1 MMEYVKLG
9 RTDLN
14 VSRMVMGGDVRTSR
28 EEFAAALQLAVDRG
42 VNLIDTAPAYG
53 NSEAVLGTILPEI
66 KGELF
71 VSTKFSNDPQPFL
84 PQDRDCLMRAVENSL
99 NRLKRDKIDIW
110 MVHEPDRPYQY
121 DWWKRPQDLNHPE
134 EYYGPVMDVLSD
146 LKSQGVIKYT
156 GIGGTT
162 AYEIVPIIE
171 SGFFDVILTAFNYS
185 LLWQEAAIEVIPA
198 AKKQNMGI
206 LLGSALQQ
214 GALAKRYDE
223 QVKAKPAWLSKPRQ
237 QQYLKLYELCDD
249 LGMDVADLAMRF
261 AFSNPDIHAV
271 VTGAGK
277 VRNVER
283 NLASYDKGPLPED
296 ILKRID
302 EIYQMVP
309 FRPFEESFFM
319 PFTRPYK
326 GPRAVH

>member
-1 MMEYVKLG
+1 MEYIKLG
-9 RTDLN
+9 RTDMN
-14 VSRMVMGGDVRTSR
+14 ISRMVMGGDVRTSPA
-28 EEFAAALQLAVDRG
+28 EFTLALQLAMDNG
-42 VNLIDTAPAYG
+42 INLIDTAPAYG
-53 NSEAVLGTILPEI
+53 NSEATLGTILPNVS
-66 KGELF
+66 GELF

-84 PQDRDCLMRAVENSL
+84 PQDKDCLLRAVENSL
-99 NRLKRDKIDIW
+99 TRLKRDKIDIW

-121 DWWKRPQDLNHPE
+121 DWWTQPRDLNHPE
-134 EYYGPVMDVLSD
+134 TYYGPVMEVLDD
-146 LKSQGVIKYT
+146 LKRQGVIKYT

-214 GALAKRYDE
+214 GALAKRYDA

-237 QQYLKLYELCDD
+237 QQYLKLYELCDE
-249 LGMDVADLAMRF
+249 LNMDIAELAMRF
-261 AFSNPDIHAV
+261 AFSNKDIHAV
-271 VTGAGK
+271 LTGAGTVK
-277 VRNVER
+277 NVER
-283 NLASYDKGPLPED
+283 NLASYNKGPLDAD

-319 PFTRPYK
+319 PFNRPYL
-326 GPRAVH
+326 GPRSVH